1 MEPDVGTGLGELNTE
16 SKIFPPHHL
25 KENTSWIL
33 DNLQIIS
40 FPRPLII
47 FINFLSW
54 TLDNIST
61 ISFPRP
67 LIIFKKFP
75 FLDP

>member
-40 FPRPLII
+40 FPRPFSSRKKL
-47 FINFLSW
+47 
-54 TLDNIST
+54 TC
-61 ISFPRP
+61 PE
-67 LIIFKKFP
+67 FK
-75 FLDP
+75 DRNRNNDM